1 MIKSVT
7 FFVSDFQMKS
17 SNPLAKIKPTFCCQF
32 FAQCMRCLRKFLA
45 LLGLK
50 CVYMTLTFRPQDW
63 KIADGDDDGNE
74 DGH

>member
-1 MIKSVT
+1 MLSV
-7 FFVSDFQMKS
+7 
-17 SNPLAKIKPTFCCQF
+17 
-32 FAQCMRCLRKFLA
+32 FAQCMRCLRKYLA

-63 KIADGDDDGNE
+63 NIADGDGDGDGDE

>member
-1 MIKSVT
+1 
-7 FFVSDFQMKS
+7 MKS
-17 SNPLAKIKPTFCCQF
+17 SNPITIIMPTLCCQF
-32 FAQCMRCLRKFLA
+32 LLSVCAVYEST

-63 KIADGDDDGNE
+63 NIADGDGDGDGDE